1 MNLSH
6 QDTSELKYG
15 DGHLELLNNTFGWVV
30 KGTNPNLQTSRPMRT
45 DQVLFVK
52 CMRTNAITKIPMIG
66 EDLGVVPPKRC
77 HKCKSCNDCS
87 DTGVLMLRKEEQELV
102 LIKESIKLDLKEGSF
117 DVRYPLDQKRAPF
130 LMDNHDQVI
139 AIQK

>member
-1 MNLSH
+1 
-6 QDTSELKYG
+6 
-15 DGHLELLNNTFGWVV
+15 
-30 KGTNPNLQTSRPMRT
+30 
-45 DQVLFVK
+45 
-52 CMRTNAITKIPMIG
+52 MRTNAITKIPMIG

-77 HKCKSCNDCS
+77 HKCNSCNECS
-87 DTGVLMLRKEEQELV
+87 DTGVLMLRKDEQELV